1 MRVELSIYIS
11 PTRGGKRHN
20 SGQCENLWKCSKI
33 RRLNISEMLKIEK
46 IVPDYWLGT
55 QKSVFTSGNLFYPVS
70 NSILPEE
77 GVLRRCSE
85 NASGGRWTWNPPK
98 HTWIQIPK
106 T

>member
-77 GVLRRCSE
+77 GVPRRCLWRE
-85 NASGGRWTWNPPK
+85 MNLEPTQAYLNPNP
-98 HTWIQIPK
+98 QNLDE
-106 T
+106 